1 MLADYEARLAEY
13 WAELKTRDNV
23 PTFGE
28 FLEFV
33 LAREP
38 TGQCDVSSV
47 VTSLVRRSSHS
58 LHLNSQAWL
67 KSQYKNK

>member
-1 MLADYEARLAEY
+1 MLADYERRLAEY
-13 WAELKTRDNV
+13 WAEVKARNNV

-38 TGQCDVSSV
+38 TGEGTAAGSTAPCGAPCLFTKQS
-47 VTSLVRRSSHS
+47 TRE
-58 LHLNSQAWL
+58 
-67 KSQYKNK
+67 